1 MAFISKDMEER
12 LLNKKD
18 FTNEVEKR
26 CMITPYVVDE
36 IFNISS
42 GVAVE
47 ELLKGNQVEIPKMG
61 KFTLKKRKS
70 TSYKGLFGKE
80 DCTVGGYVY
89 PHFQVANFIKT
100 KIKNG
105 VKYPKTI

>member
-1 MAFISKDMEER
+1 M
-12 LLNKKD
+12 NKKD
-18 FTNEVEKR
+18 FTNEVAKR
-26 CMITPYVVDE
+26 CMVTPYVVDE

-47 ELLKGNQVEIPKMG
+47 ELLKGNQVDIPKMG
-61 KFTLKKRKS
+61 KFILKERKS
-70 TSYKGLFGKE
+70 TSYNGLFGKE
-80 DCTVGGYVY
+80 DCTIDGYVY

-105 VKYPKTI
+105 VKSPKTI